1 MGPAG
6 RLFDN
11 IFNVRL
17 HLFLSLASKP
27 LARAS
32 HDARVDSS
40 GMYRSTTTRA
50 PNCKRL
56 LLVSELWGDYWPYI
70 LHTSKRSTV
79 IQSDPHTAPTL
90 DQPIASR
97 LLKASEVMMDG
108 S

>member
-1 MGPAG
+1 
-6 RLFDN
+6 
-11 IFNVRL
+11 
-17 HLFLSLASKP
+17 
-27 LARAS
+27 
-32 HDARVDSS
+32 
-40 GMYRSTTTRA
+40 MYRSTTTRA
-50 PNCKRL
+50 TICKRL